1 MLNSGKTYISRYLAD
16 DLTIVVLS
24 NSIDSHPDRFVDGI
38 ASILDPRLPKSW
50 PVSPV
55 VGADAAETQ
64 RVAQWLVG
72 LAQGEVP
79 ALETLGSRRVLWEQ
93 LVDYGKQLR
102 SLGPIQRVGLLS
114 DLPFGDERAY
124 IYRANYQ
131 AGVVRVEFV
140 RAGDGRIMDF
150 SVEPE

>member
-1 MLNSGKTYISRYLAD
+1 LAD

-24 NSIDSHPDRFVDGI
+24 NLIDSHPDRFVDGI
-38 ASILDPRLPKSW
+38 ASILDPRLPKIRS
-50 PVSPV
+50 VSPV

-64 RVAQWLVG
+64 RVTQWLVG

-79 ALETLGSRRVLWEQ
+79 SRETLGSRRMLREQ

-102 SLGPIQRVGLLS
+102 SLGSIQRVELIS
-114 DLPFGDERAY
+114 NLPVGDERAY

-140 RAGDGRIMDF
+140 RAADGRIMDF